1 MSTQNIND
9 FNTDSFLDLLEIIVF
24 RIDSSGRIE
33 AVNQKAGQLARDISV
48 RDSMVRSL
56 FSLDNYSQIVD
67 LAKSNQKKKAEVF
80 LEGRG
85 GKKFVWEFIAVEDG
99 IICCSMD
106 CEQMHRWA
114 DKIKNESLILKELL
128 LNILPGSIADELISK
143 KSARPKVYRH
153 STILFTDVVDFSKIA
168 FHLDPVSLIRK
179 LNSYFSIYDRVM
191 EEYGIEKIKTI
202 GDSYM
207 SVSGLPGKKS
217 SHAVDCCLAALNI
230 LHVMEDIKKPERK
243 IDGIDLNN
251 WSVRIGMHSG
261 PCISGVVGYK
271 KYVFDIWGDSVNI
284 AARME
289 KAGVPGMI
297 NISESTYKKV
307 KDFFDCSFRGNQEIK
322 NIGSVKMYFLN
333 RIKPEFSYNGSGFC
347 PNFEFNRH
355 YCERFHVEGLD
366 QDGLPH
372 FIKNFVE
379 SKSLINI

>member
-1 MSTQNIND
+1 
-9 FNTDSFLDLLEIIVF
+9 
-24 RIDSSGRIE
+24 
-33 AVNQKAGQLARDISV
+33 
-48 RDSMVRSL
+48 
-56 FSLDNYSQIVD
+56 
-67 LAKSNQKKKAEVF
+67 
-80 LEGRG
+80 
-85 GKKFVWEFIAVEDG
+85 
-99 IICCSMD
+99 
-106 CEQMHRWA
+106 
-114 DKIKNESLILKELL
+114 
-128 LNILPGSIADELISK
+128 
-143 KSARPKVYRH
+143 
-153 STILFTDVVDFSKIA
+153 
-168 FHLDPVSLIRK
+168 
-179 LNSYFSIYDRVM
+179 
-191 EEYGIEKIKTI
+191 
-202 GDSYM
+202 
-207 SVSGLPGKKS
+207 
-217 SHAVDCCLAALNI
+217 
-230 LHVMEDIKKPERK
+230 MEDIKKPERK

-347 PNFEFNRH
+347 PNSEFNRH
-355 YCERFHVEGLD
+355 YFERFHVEGLD